1 MYIKLV
7 ENIFVNFLNL
17 FIYFSK
23 TVLSQ
28 GILKKKLKKRIK
40 RINLKKLCLI
50 MKFIS
55 FLKY

>member
-7 ENIFVNFLNL
+7 VNIFVNFLNL

-28 GILKKKLKKRIK
+28 GILKK
-40 RINLKKLCLI
+40 NLKNKEN
-50 MKFIS
+50 KS
-55 FLKY
+55 